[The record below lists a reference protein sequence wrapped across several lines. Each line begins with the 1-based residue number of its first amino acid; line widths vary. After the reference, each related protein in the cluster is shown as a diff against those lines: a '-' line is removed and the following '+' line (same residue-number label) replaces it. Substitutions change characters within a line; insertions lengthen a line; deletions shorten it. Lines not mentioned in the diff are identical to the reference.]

1 MSLLYPYL
9 CICKFPDGR
18 AGDVRLLRVR
28 RTLFTRITLPAE
40 AVLPRKP
47 VRAMAKLNRTHYSYK
62 ITGVTP
68 VAMKFPCQGLELT
81 PSGSAA
87 DVECNEPPQP
97 RAQPLR
103 GKMCSRRKWRNS
115 KRDARKCQHPLPS
128 SVPLGRE
135 VDRWLAKCRGQA
147 SLTVGCLFVSC
158 LGGSG
163 CSPHRQDHKSL
174 RWGFAADKTI
184 PVFVSSSFPPA
195 SPLATRCQPRP

>member
-9 CICKFPDGR
+9 SICKFPDGR

-68 VAMKFPCQGLELT
+68 VAMKFRCQGLELA

-97 RAQPLR
+97 RAQPSAGRCAQDGNGGIPNEML
-103 GKMCSRRKWRNS
+103 GSVS
-115 KRDARKCQHPLPS
+115 TPFLLPS
-128 SVPLGRE
+128 PSAEKLTDGWQNAEDKHLSLWDACSSSVWAGPG
-135 VDRWLAKCRGQA
+135 VAH
-147 SLTVGCLFVSC
+147 TVKTTSPCA
-158 LGGSG
+158 GGSQLTRQYLSLSHRL
-163 CSPHRQDHKSL
+163 SP
-174 RWGFAADKTI
+174 
-184 PVFVSSSFPPA
+184 
-195 SPLATRCQPRP
+195 PRVPFGD